1 MKPPDDSARMKQ
13 CRACN
18 RICALALLTFLIFSH
33 RIEAQWAGK
42 DGWVEEPAAKSLN
55 VEGKPG
61 HAYLDPASVHRGDD
75 GLIYFNESSDVSRP
89 EDIGKVGF
97 MKDAYDCAKNIKYMC
112 VDAGDWRNDP
122 KSTIKAANDQAL
134 SVYRKFLCGDGD
146 PAK

>member
-1 MKPPDDSARMKQ
+1 VRESLGY
-13 CRACN
+13 N
-18 RICALALLTFLIFSH
+18 GIWALAVLTVLMSSN
-33 RIEAQWAGK
+33 RIEAQWTGK

-55 VEGKPG
+55 VEGDPG

-75 GLIYFNESSDVSRP
+75 GLIYFNESSNVSRP

-112 VDAGDWRNDP
+112 VEVGDWRNDP
-122 KSTIKAANDQAL
+122 KSTLDAAHDPAL
-134 SVYRKFLCGDGD
+134 SVYRKFLCGDDD